1 MPSQT
6 FTHTAHTP
14 APPAE
19 VWAALD
25 RPETWEGISGV
36 DRVTDSTRNEDGTLS
51 GFSFETKIGGRPYRG
66 VARPGERI
74 EGSRLVWLIQSPDV
88 GGSIGVDLAPSGDG
102 TDVTVSLTVSIE
114 GFLASLFF
122 PAITQALGRG
132 FPEAVT
138 EFAAGLG
145 RV

>member
-6 FTHTAHTP
+6 FTHTAFTP
-14 APPAE
+14 ASPVE

-25 RPETWEGISGV
+25 RPATWEGISGI
-36 DRVTDSTRNEDGTLS
+36 DRVTDSTRDESGTLT
-51 GFSFETKIGGRPYRG
+51 GFSFETTIGGRPYRG
-66 VARPGERI
+66 MAVPGERV

-88 GGSIGVDLAPSGDG
+88 GGSIGVALAPAGDG
-102 TDVTVSLTVSIE
+102 TDLTVDLTVAVD

-132 FPEAVT
+132 FPEAVG
-138 EFAAGLG
+138 EFAASFGH
-145 RV
+145 V